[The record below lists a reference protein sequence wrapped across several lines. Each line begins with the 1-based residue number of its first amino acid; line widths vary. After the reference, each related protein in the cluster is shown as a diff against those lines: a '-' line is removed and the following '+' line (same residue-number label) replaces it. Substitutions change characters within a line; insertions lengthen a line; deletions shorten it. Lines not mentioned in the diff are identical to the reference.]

1 MSQNIIGNGKQRVFF
16 DKVMLDDDIIL
27 IVGGGE
33 TSHVGGVVICEPG
46 QPLQNLTLAG
56 HQDIK
61 VLQPLAIA
69 ACRKYKR
76 RVTVLGGIHI
86 DNASKDDITA
96 IITNCKQ
103 LEKYL

>member
-1 MSQNIIGNGKQRVFF
+1 MFF
-16 DKVMLDDDIIL
+16 DKVILDNDIII

-33 TSHVGGVVICEPG
+33 TSHVGGVVICEPD
-46 QPLQNLTLAG
+46 QPVQMLALTG

-69 ACRKYKR
+69 AFRKYKR

-96 IITNCKQ
+96 IINNCKQ
-103 LEKYL
+103 LEEYL